1 MSDVKTKLQGFF
13 NRVPVAKR
21 HQSWV

>member
-1 MSDVKTKLQGFF
+1 MSDVRTKLQGFF
-13 NRVPVAKR
+13 NSLPVAKR